1 MMVSFI
7 IYITSLIMIGV
18 GIAILLSSKNLIKYV
33 MALEIMFQAGNLL
46 FFITSISK
54 TPPLA
59 EPRATMIILISVEAC
74 TLAVFLSIILV
85 LYLRF
90 RSLDVSKLRK
100 LRW

>member
-1 MMVSFI
+1 MIHLIVF
-7 IYITSLIMIGV
+7 ITSLIMIGV
-18 GIAILLSSKNLIKYV
+18 GIVILLSSKNLIKYV

-59 EPRATMIILISVEAC
+59 EPIATMIILISVEAC
-74 TLAVFLSIILV
+74 ALAVFLSIILV